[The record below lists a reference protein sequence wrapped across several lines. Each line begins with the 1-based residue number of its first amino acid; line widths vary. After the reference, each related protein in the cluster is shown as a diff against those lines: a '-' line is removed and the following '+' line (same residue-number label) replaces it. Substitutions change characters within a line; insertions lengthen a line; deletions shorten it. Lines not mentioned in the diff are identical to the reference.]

1 MLMKARQCLAAVLS
15 VLLLTTVTA
24 CNGGPASPSSEQ
36 RPPSEAATSTAAS
49 TTETTSGETGET
61 EPSSEETSPTESES
75 KPSRS
80 PIKNPST
87 ATTTTTTTIKK
98 PVKYMYQFSDA
109 ARVYLSNSKSTF
121 VRQNDAFKIYSKKN
135 LDASTG
141 LIVEFDAN
149 VTEHE
154 IEGFGGAMTDTSA
167 QMLSALP
174 EKTREMLMEKLFDA
188 EKGIGLSMI
197 RGCVGSSDFATEYYT
212 YDDMPEGEEDWDLKH
227 FDMSYDH
234 KQIIPLMKDA
244 MAINKNIKFLLS
256 PWTPPLWMKT
266 NYKWQGSSGAM
277 LRVDCYD
284 VYAQYLVKTIQGYEA
299 AGIPIYALTIQ
310 NEPQGRV
317 GWPGCIWDGDQM
329 ADFISISLRPAMNA
343 NGITSKLWAWDHN
356 YADYLF
362 PLTILAQCKDD
373 IDGIAWHWY
382 DGTPEQMKEVSDYYE
397 DVPMYITE
405 NGTAIGT
412 FDNQLREM
420 ASGCVRALRSGAR
433 NYITWNLAL
442 DLKGGPTYNNI
453 NNGCSGIIRFD
464 ETGENIQYTAEY
476 FGFAHFSKFIH
487 VGAKVVTSTD
497 TGAATKYNQVNLVT
511 RNPNGSMTAVLV
523 NNEKT
528 EKVFKLVMGDQV
540 MEVPIAGRSVIT
552 VTWDAN
558 A

>member
-1 MLMKARQCLAAVLS
+1 MMKL
-15 VLLLTTVTA
+15 
-24 CNGGPASPSSEQ
+24 P
-36 RPPSEAATSTAAS
+36 TAAS

-266 NYKWQGSSGAM
+266 
-277 LRVDCYD
+277 
-284 VYAQYLVKTIQGYEA
+284 
-299 AGIPIYALTIQ
+299 
-310 NEPQGRV
+310 
-317 GWPGCIWDGDQM
+317 
-329 ADFISISLRPAMNA
+329 
-343 NGITSKLWAWDHN
+343 
-356 YADYLF
+356 
-362 PLTILAQCKDD
+362 
-373 IDGIAWHWY
+373 
-382 DGTPEQMKEVSDYYE
+382 
-397 DVPMYITE
+397 
-405 NGTAIGT
+405 
-412 FDNQLREM
+412 
-420 ASGCVRALRSGAR
+420 RS
-433 NYITWNLAL
+433 
-442 DLKGGPTYNNI
+442 
-453 NNGCSGIIRFD
+453 
-464 ETGENIQYTAEY
+464 
-476 FGFAHFSKFIH
+476 
-487 VGAKVVTSTD
+487 
-497 TGAATKYNQVNLVT
+497 
-511 RNPNGSMTAVLV
+511 
-523 NNEKT
+523 
-528 EKVFKLVMGDQV
+528 
-540 MEVPIAGRSVIT
+540 
-552 VTWDAN
+552 
-558 A
+558 

>member
-1 MLMKARQCLAAVLS
+1 
-15 VLLLTTVTA
+15 
-24 CNGGPASPSSEQ
+24 
-36 RPPSEAATSTAAS
+36 
-49 TTETTSGETGET
+49 
-61 EPSSEETSPTESES
+61 
-75 KPSRS
+75 
-80 PIKNPST
+80 
-87 ATTTTTTTIKK
+87 
-98 PVKYMYQFSDA
+98 
-109 ARVYLSNSKSTF
+109 
-121 VRQNDAFKIYSKKN
+121 
-135 LDASTG
+135 
-141 LIVEFDAN
+141 
-149 VTEHE
+149 
-154 IEGFGGAMTDTSA
+154 
-167 QMLSALP
+167 
-174 EKTREMLMEKLFDA
+174 
-188 EKGIGLSMI
+188 
-197 RGCVGSSDFATEYYT
+197 
-212 YDDMPEGEEDWDLKH
+212 
-227 FDMSYDH
+227 
-234 KQIIPLMKDA
+234 
-244 MAINKNIKFLLS
+244 
-256 PWTPPLWMKT
+256 
-266 NYKWQGSSGAM
+266 
-277 LRVDCYD
+277 
-284 VYAQYLVKTIQGYEA
+284 
-299 AGIPIYALTIQ
+299 
-310 NEPQGRV
+310 
-317 GWPGCIWDGDQM
+317 M
-329 ADFISISLRPAMNA
+329 ADFISLSLRPAMNA